1 VILGLGVWVVIDQF
15 VYPEVGSTTNNTCNT
30 IDLYR
35 TTAFSEVISLIQQKL
50 LLVKIFSICLKSKL
64 APFYKDMRVVI
75 QALIINE
82 PNKIMYGSD
91 WPHVLNKEINA
102 AISRPSNPADYKK
115 IDDKAV
121 VSMY

>member
-1 VILGLGVWVVIDQF
+1 VIDQF

-64 APFYKDMRVVI
+64 APFYKDMR
-75 QALIINE
+75 AL
-82 PNKIMYGSD
+82 
-91 WPHVLNKEINA
+91 
-102 AISRPSNPADYKK
+102 
-115 IDDKAV
+115 
-121 VSMY
+121 

>member
-15 VYPEVGSTTNNTCNT
+15 VYPEVGSTTNNKCNT

-50 LLVKIFSICLKSKL
+50 LLVKISSICLKSKL

-75 QALIINE
+75 
-82 PNKIMYGSD
+82 
-91 WPHVLNKEINA
+91 
-102 AISRPSNPADYKK
+102 
-115 IDDKAV
+115 
-121 VSMY
+121 